1 MAKRKPLDHLSAQE
15 LYELAQQREQEEMEQ
30 ARDSIKGEMEQLR
43 VQRKDLV
50 AQQKK
55 DLAALDREIN
65 ALKRQLRPG
74 RQAARNGGNVSQA
87 VIDVIG
93 QAGRISTKDLKSAL
107 DGQGVETAN
116 LGQTLA
122 YLKRKGRIVSPS
134 RAVYALA

>member
-1 MAKRKPLDHLSAQE
+1 VAKRKPLDNLSAQE
-15 LYELAQQREQEEMEQ
+15 LYELAQQREQEEMEE
-30 ARDSIKGEMEQLR
+30 ARESLKGEMEQLR
-43 VQRKDLV
+43 ARRKDLM

-55 DLAALDREIN
+55 ELAALDKEIN

-74 RQAARNGGNVSQA
+74 RQARNGGNVSQA

-93 QAGRISTKDLKSAL
+93 QAGRINTKDLKSAL
-107 DGQGVETAN
+107 DGQGVETSN

-122 YLKRKGRIVSPS
+122 YLKRKGRIVSPA